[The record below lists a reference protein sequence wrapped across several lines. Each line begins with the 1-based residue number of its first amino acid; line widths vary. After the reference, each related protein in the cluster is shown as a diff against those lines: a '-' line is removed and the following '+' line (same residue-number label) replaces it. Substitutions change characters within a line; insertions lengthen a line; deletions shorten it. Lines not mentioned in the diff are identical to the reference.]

1 MEVELEFQFF
11 CKNVRTLR
19 ERNHLSRS
27 EMAKILHI
35 TPKTLSLLEN
45 GTLPAHT
52 SATVIFRLSRAFGIP
67 PKDLFILL

>member
-1 MEVELEFQFF
+1 MKNYTEWEIF
-11 CKNVRTLR
+11 CKNIRTLR
-19 ERNHLSRS
+19 ERYHLSKRK
-27 EMAKILHI
+27 MAELLHI